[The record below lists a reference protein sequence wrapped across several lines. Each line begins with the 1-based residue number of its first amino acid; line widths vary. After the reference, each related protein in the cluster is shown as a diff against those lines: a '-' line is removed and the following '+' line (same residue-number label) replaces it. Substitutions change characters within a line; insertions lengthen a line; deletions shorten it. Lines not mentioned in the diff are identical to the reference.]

1 MNCLLWYPLTQEV
14 TMLQDQILSMLT
26 AYGQALS
33 DGQFDA
39 IAQAWAVPALVLSDQ
54 GTLLVSDIR
63 EVEKFFAG
71 ATEWYHQQGI
81 VSTRPE
87 ILRTDVMTEHL
98 VAVDV
103 RWPSFDAAGVEK
115 MTEVSHYILEMGSDN
130 RLRMR
135 VALTRST
142 AVKG

>member
-1 MNCLLWYPLTQEV
+1 
-14 TMLQDQILSMLT
+14 MLQDQILTMLA

-33 DGQFDA
+33 SGKFDI
-39 IAQAWAVPALVLSDQ
+39 IANSWTVPALVLSDQ

-87 ILRTDVMTEHL
+87 IVHTDVMTEHL
-98 VAVDV
+98 VAADV
-103 RWPSFDAAGVEK
+103 RWPSFDADGVEK
-115 MTEVSHYILEMGSDN
+115 MTELSHYILELGADN
-130 RLRMR
+130 QLRIR
-135 VALTRST
+135 VALTRTT
-142 AVKG
+142 AVREK